1 MLNMLTIANLTVEKN
16 TEQQQKSSHHAQYIN
31 LCMISTKYI

>member
-16 TEQQQKSSHHAQYIN
+16 TEQQQKCSHAQYIN
-31 LCMISTKYI
+31 LCMISTKYF